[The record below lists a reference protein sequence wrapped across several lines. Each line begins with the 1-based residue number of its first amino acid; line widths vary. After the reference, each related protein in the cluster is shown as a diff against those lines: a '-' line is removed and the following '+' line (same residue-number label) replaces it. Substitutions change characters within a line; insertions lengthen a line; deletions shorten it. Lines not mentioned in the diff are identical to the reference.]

1 MQQDVL
7 NKQQIDNRIN
17 TKLVQKQSNYK
28 RYGSEEEDTI
38 FRDFSYGSIGEENK
52 STHRKSDPI
61 FITKSRKTSSNEDKL
76 SNESIGLEDFKILK
90 FISKGTFG
98 SVFLA
103 YLP

>member
-1 MQQDVL
+1 M
-7 NKQQIDNRIN
+7 
-17 TKLVQKQSNYK
+17 VQKKVSHNKFYD
-28 RYGSEEEDTI
+28 SEEEDTI
-38 FRDFSYGSIGEENK
+38 FRDFSYGSDISK
-52 STHRKSDPI
+52 DRKSDPI
-61 FITKSRKTSSNEDKL
+61 FISIQGRKDSSDRS